1 MTHTRG
7 AAVLRGIDGDRAV
20 TDRLLLRTVPGAV
33 DYLFEDLRTLPGVTL
48 VARRPD
54 GLVVDWSGPL
64 SALAQVRYF
73 ATCAVVLDDVDA
85 RVAAPDGALSALDGP
100 VRFRVAPVGD
110 ERWDLRDRL
119 VEKYAWVNDS
129 GDWSVNID
137 DDGGIAE
144 RRLVAELGPLFY
156 PRRFGELTRAPASTN
171 PVVAAVMVRLA
182 KIEPGQAVLD
192 PCCGAGTLLVT
203 AGQMADPGVLLG
215 VDLRDRWAM
224 ASQENLAARRVP
236 GLALMA
242 DATALPLP
250 DASVD
255 RVVANLPF
263 GKRIG
268 SHADNQ
274 RLYPAVLRELRRV
287 LRAKGRAVLLT
298 EDKRLFTQSVQRTHG
313 LRVVK
318 EIEFTRPGAHPSAY
332 VVTSRRSGR

>member
-33 DYLFEDLRTLPGVTL
+33 DYLFEDLRALPEATV
-48 VARRPD
+48 VSRRPD

-64 SALAQVRYF
+64 SGLAGIRYF

-85 RVAAPDGALSALDGP
+85 RVSAPDGALSALAGP

-110 ERWDLRDRL
+110 ERWALRDRL
-119 VEKYAWVNDS
+119 VEKYGWVNDS
-129 GDWSVNID
+129 GDWAVNVD
-137 DDGGIAE
+137 DDGGLI
-144 RRLVAELGPLFY
+144 AELGPLFY

-182 KIEPGQAVLD
+182 KIEPGQVVLD

-203 AGQMADPGVLLG
+203 AGQMADPDVLLG

-236 GLALMA
+236 GMALMA

-250 DASVD
+250 DGSVD

-274 RLYPAVLRELRRV
+274 RLYPAVLRELRRL
-287 LRAKGRAVLLT
+287 LRPKGRAVLLT

>member
-7 AAVLRGIDGDRAV
+7 TAVLRGVDGDRDV

-33 DYLFEDLRTLPGVTL
+33 DYLFEDLRALPGAVV

-64 SALAQVRYF
+64 RELASIRYF

-85 RVAAPDGALSALDGP
+85 RVSAPGGAVSALTGP
-100 VRFRVAPVGD
+100 VRFRVAPVGE
-110 ERWDLRDRL
+110 ERWELRDRL
-119 VEKYAWVNDS
+119 VEKYGWVNDS
-129 GDWSVNID
+129 GDWAVNID
-137 DDGGIAE
+137 HDQGLI
-144 RRLVAELGPLFY
+144 AELGPLFY

-182 KIEPGQAVLD
+182 KIEPGQVVLD

-215 VDLRDRWAM
+215 GDLRDRWAM

-242 DATALPLP
+242 DATMLPLP

-274 RLYPAVLRELRRV
+274 RLYPLMLRELRRV
-287 LRAKGRAVLLT
+287 LRPKGRAVLLT